1 MAGNIYG
8 YQGVHTPLES
18 VTQGRYTLS
27 DYTNMRTELTA
38 RLIALENQGGFV
50 PTNVEITGYLHMLPG
65 GSGMGEIETTSSIT
79 GASLY
84 INAEAHVGNLV
95 CDNTAVFGGNL
106 TVNGGSILTG
116 NGSGLTNINDITK
129 LPLSGGTL
137 TNSLTITAPGKYIG
151 DGSLL
156 TGIAASD
163 PTKVPLAGGT
173 MTGSLTLTAPAKFIG
188 DGSLLTGVTS
198 TDVTKL
204 PLAGGTMTGA
214 IGMGANAITSTGSI
228 SAATF
233 SGNGAALTSVTGT
246 DATKL
251 PLAGGTLTGS
261 LAMGSNAITS
271 TGSIAAATFSG
282 NGAALTSVTGTDA
295 SKLPLAGG
303 TMSGLINAFDVKFIP
318 GYSGV
323 NYKLNYYQNIANTIA
338 TTYTPVSSNRSYH
351 DSIRLTANST
361 CSVNLQNMIANDVN
375 YYQDRMRLV
384 TITKVAMAAGDYVV
398 TVFPPTSY
406 LFCIP
411 TVNGVITDTMPIGT
425 FSVTYMINGIEGRID
440 LVNRVV

>member
-65 GSGMGEIETTSSIT
+65 GSGTGEIETTSSIT
-79 GASLY
+79 GATLY
-84 INAEAHVGNLV
+84 INGEAHCGNLV

-233 SGNGAALTSVTGT
+233 SGNGAALTNVVGT

-251 PLAGGTLTGS
+251 PLTGGTLTGNLTVAAGSKYFGDGSS
-261 LAMGSNAITS
+261 L
-271 TGSIAAATFSG
+271 TGCYDNT
-282 NGAALTSVTGTDA
+282 
-295 SKLPLAGG
+295 KLPLSGG
-303 TMSGLINAFDVKFIP
+303 TLTGPISMQNGVSWETFLSYDQGAGDNLFPPANNSKLTTIVLQFQNSCTLNLASFQVSGIFADKTRYVRVIKPALGGYNVNIIP
-318 GYSGV
+318 PFGY
-323 NYKLNYYQNIANTIA
+323 TF
-338 TTYTPVSSNRSYH
+338 YTPAAQGASSYQMAGTSFSNTFTVWETNNRIY
-351 DSIRLTANST
+351 LTE
-361 CSVNLQNMIANDVN
+361 SV
-375 YYQDRMRLV
+375 
-384 TITKVAMAAGDYVV
+384 
-398 TVFPPTSY
+398 
-406 LFCIP
+406 
-411 TVNGVITDTMPIGT
+411 
-425 FSVTYMINGIEGRID
+425 
-440 LVNRVV
+440 